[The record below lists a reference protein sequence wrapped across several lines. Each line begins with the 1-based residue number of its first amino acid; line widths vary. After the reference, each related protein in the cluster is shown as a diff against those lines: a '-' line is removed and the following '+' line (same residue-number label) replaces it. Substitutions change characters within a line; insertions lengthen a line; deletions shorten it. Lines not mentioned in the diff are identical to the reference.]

1 MGYVGDRMILK
12 CYFFLEDYT
21 EVGFLGDRMMLYRVT
36 SANEDTLF
44 RNHIR

>member
-1 MGYVGDRMILK
+1 VL
-12 CYFFLEDYT
+12 FFLEDYT
-21 EVGFLGDRMMLYRVT
+21 EVGFLGDRMMLYSDT